1 MAIAGRHVASPCSA
15 EPHRPWGHPDFVL
28 AAAEQAEIVSAE
40 DADLI
45 GETRLGDLSMHDTAG
60 GVGFARRPQRF
71 LAPGD
76 VVVSTIEGIG
86 SITTPFDAS
95 AGA

>member
-1 MAIAGRHVASPCSA
+1 LNLAGKA
-15 EPHRPWGHPDFVL
+15 VL
-28 AAAEQAEIVSAE
+28 IEHLSSIVPMLPG
-40 DADLI
+40 DLI
-45 GETRLGDLSMHDTAG
+45 FTGTAG